1 MKAVLASNLNKPAEV
16 TFETAYSGGKL
27 MLAEWEHPVVI
38 NLATATIHDPL
49 PILLYHDPIKRVGF
63 VTGSEIAEGKVKLE
77 GTIVRSLP
85 DAKTVLDVHDA
96 GGTWECS
103 IGTGGVP
110 DDDITLITGSLEVNG
125 QLLDGPFYL
134 LNNTAIREISFVSA
148 GADCNTD
155 VVIRASL
162 FNNSNEVKS
171 MDFETTD
178 EFREFVNDLGLD
190 WEALDEKNREGLIAA
205 YQLKKE
211 EAAKEDVEDAV
222 EAECAAEPA
231 DEKVEAEKEE
241 EEKPVQASG
250 LTAAKKRVNS
260 LKSVNRP
267 SGSNARPSEKRIIE
281 ASLLVSGGANPAAVE
296 KAGYTQNELNEAM
309 SRNYRDIGLH
319 GIMRRAV
326 KASGLYLPP
335 DCSARELVR
344 SYHEAVQAS
353 GLSTRDYQPTGI
365 MSNVA
370 DKLLRI
376 QADQI
381 NAVADQVFYKRSV
394 KNFNKVTSG
403 KLTSIGAI
411 PEVLNGEDFP
421 NVGIS
426 DDSQDYKITKRGV
439 NLTITIED
447 QINDDLG
454 AFERALEQFGRL
466 FSNTVDQA
474 AIGSLMSQANTIFT
488 GGKKKTLAFNADN
501 LKTVVGAFAR
511 IKDAGGQYRNLVP
524 GAILTSP
531 ETAVAARAL
540 FVFNDKSSIAP
551 QSSSEV
557 FAAPY
562 NVYGTPYIEASDGW
576 FLLPRDEKIGEVAYL
591 NGNSA
596 PAVEQ
601 ASLNTKNLNIEF
613 LIWGTCGVLIYDDA
627 PAIYSKPA

>member
-1 MKAVLASNLNKPAEV
+1 MKVVLASNLNKPAEV

-38 NLATATIHDPL
+38 NLDTASIHDPC

-63 VTGSEIAEGKVKLE
+63 VTGSEIAEGKIKLE
-77 GTIVRSLP
+77 GAIVRSLP

-110 DDDITLITGSLEVNG
+110 DEDVTLITGSIEVNG

-171 MDFETTD
+171 MEFEMTD
-178 EFREFVNDLGLD
+178 DFREFVNDLGLD
-190 WEALDEKNREGLIAA
+190 WESLDEKNREGLIAA
-205 YQLKKE
+205 FQLKKE
-211 EAAKEDVEDAV
+211 EAAKEDIEDAV

-231 DEKVEAEKEE
+231 DEKEE

-250 LTAAKKRVNS
+250 LAAAKKRVDAI
-260 LKSVNRP
+260 KSVNRP
-267 SGSNARPSEKRIIE
+267 SGYSTRPSENRVIE
-281 ASLLVSGGANPAAVE
+281 ASLLVSGGAEPSAIE

-319 GIMRRAV
+319 SIMRRAV

-344 SYHEAVQAS
+344 TYHEAIQAS
-353 GLSTRDYQPTGI
+353 GLSTRDYKPSGI
-365 MSNVA
+365 MTNVA

-394 KNFNKVTSG
+394 KDFNKVTSG

-421 NVGIS
+421 NVMVS
-426 DDSQDYKITKRGV
+426 DDSQDYKIAKRGV

-454 AFERALEQFGRL
+454 AFERALDQFGRL
-466 FSNTVDQA
+466 FANTVDQT

-488 GGKKKTLAFNADN
+488 GNQKKTLAFNADN

-540 FVFNDKSSIAP
+540 FVFNDKASIAP

-562 NVYGTPYIEASDGW
+562 NVYGTPYIGASDGW

-601 ASLNTKNLNIEF
+601 AALNTKNLNLEF

-627 PAIYSKPA
+627 PAVYSKPA